1 MVVSNVGC
9 EFENIIY
16 ARNANEI
23 RFDHVPTLRHMSI
36 SSNNIFDVACLFSR
50 ASTVMC
56 QVKFTFLIYFFPIAQ
71 AVLRRHSRHFLY
83 TLRWPINRL
92 NFSITKWP
100 QSVRLDEAIKSCFRI
115 WTRTF
120 RVCVVSICVCPSV
133 TALNPRWRSYSTF
146 SLWYLHIHLL
156 LLADHVVCVHGIPD
170 WNWVSSCVWLRY
182 IHVRLLLRISRA
194 EH

>member
-1 MVVSNVGC
+1 MVRMDWLLIIVFRIEIAICSIDHLQSCTDAYYHVSPEKWITRHRPISIEKSISNRPALPHRIDLYFMVVSNVGC

-83 TLRWPINRL
+83 T
-92 NFSITKWP
+92 P
-100 QSVRLDEAIKSCFRI
+100 Q
-115 WTRTF
+115 
-120 RVCVVSICVCPSV
+120 
-133 TALNPRWRSYSTF
+133 
-146 SLWYLHIHLL
+146 
-156 LLADHVVCVHGIPD
+156 AD
-170 WNWVSSCVWLRY
+170 
-182 IHVRLLLRISRA
+182 
-194 EH
+194 